1 MPTYKNIKPCERLN
15 NWEILAVTPTK
26 MRSPDGYTK
35 ISQTFKEQQQKCLC
49 HIHLECTGLCVL
61 HVVQFITWSE
71 NEWFQNLNRNK
82 IKLMNINVK
91 ASH

>member
-35 ISQTFKEQQQKCLC
+35 ISQTFKEQQQKKKNY
-49 HIHLECTGLCVL
+49 LEISSTWILENL
-61 HVVQFITWSE
+61 HEKMLKHSWKT
-71 NEWFQNLNRNK
+71 
-82 IKLMNINVK
+82 
-91 ASH
+91 